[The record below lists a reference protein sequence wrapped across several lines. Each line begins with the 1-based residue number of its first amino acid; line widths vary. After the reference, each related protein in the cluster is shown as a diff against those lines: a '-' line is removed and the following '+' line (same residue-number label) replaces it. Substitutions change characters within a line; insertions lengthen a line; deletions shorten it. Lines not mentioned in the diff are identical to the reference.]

1 VHVGEP
7 VILPL
12 LSEGDLNAGENS
24 IHHFCYVL
32 VTHQKL
38 YRISSEKCYFTI
50 KLFLIKLK
58 KTTPFQSL
66 T

>member
-1 VHVGEP
+1 
-7 VILPL
+7 
-12 LSEGDLNAGENS
+12 LNAGEKS